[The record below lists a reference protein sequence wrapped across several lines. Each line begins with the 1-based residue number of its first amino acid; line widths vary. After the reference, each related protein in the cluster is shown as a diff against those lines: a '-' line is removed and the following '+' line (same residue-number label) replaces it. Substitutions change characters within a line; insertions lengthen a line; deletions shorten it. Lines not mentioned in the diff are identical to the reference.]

1 MKKFSIFLII
11 ILLMISIAG
20 CTQDSK
26 APSSDDNSSTD
37 GDSQFVEYGVAG
49 NITEITVSEDDSI
62 LGTIHV
68 EGPKDNG
75 ATYDNA
81 IVTVLPDTKIYS
93 NDTVNFKD
101 LEVGM
106 YVEIFFKGEVKESYP
121 VQADAKQINIIP
133 DDPVKNES
141 DEQDGE

>member
-1 MKKFSIFLII
+1 MKKLSIFLII
-11 ILLMISIAG
+11 ILLIIPFAG
-20 CTQDSK
+20 CTQDSET
-26 APSSDDNSSTD
+26 PSSDDNSSAD

-49 NITEITVSEDDSI
+49 NITEITISKDDSI
-62 LGTIHV
+62 LGTINV

-75 ATYDNA
+75 AAYDNA
-81 IVTVLPDTKIYS
+81 TVTVLPETKIYS
-93 NDTVNFKD
+93 NDTVTFED

-133 DDPVKNES
+133 DDPAINEA
-141 DEQDGE
+141 DEKDGE